1 MPNINDRIGS
11 QNVIRVLSNASAP
24 PTRIVNLNDIDTA
37 LKTKDGVLLVWNLSD
52 EKFYMTDTI
61 DSSSL
66 IATGIVT
73 FSNTT
78 QSTSTTTGGVIFSG
92 GVGIAKDLN
101 VGGNARV
108 VGVVTFGTGTIVVNG
123 DSNIITVGTGVTIS
137 SSDGITAPSLNIL
150 GPLTAQS
157 LNISGVSTLAS
168 AGGITTTGGN
178 LFVNNDLTVGQNL
191 KVDGTS
197 EFIGIVTFRGG
208 TINLGDAVSD
218 DINIGGEFISDLN
231 PSDDASYD
239 LGITTQRWRNA
250 RFSGLVTTTD
260 LFVSGVSTFIGD
272 TNIDG
277 NVDVDGNLV
286 IDDLEVSGISTFSS
300 DIDINASIDVD
311 GLSELDEL
319 NVSGLSTFASDV
331 DVNAS
336 VDISSNLIVDGL
348 SDLDELNVA
357 GLSTFASNLDINA
370 SVDISSNLVVNGNL
384 QTVGVTTLAS
394 SGGITT
400 TGGNLFVNNDLT
412 VGQNLKVDGTSE
424 FIGIVTFRGGT
435 INLGDQDTDDI
446 NIGGEFVSDLN
457 PSDDASYD
465 LGIVGKR
472 WKDAR
477 FSGLVTST
485 NLYVSGISTF
495 EGNQFTTG
503 NVSITGF
510 ATVTDGLFYEV
521 GDFDGPNGVAYF
533 DDTGKLIGA
542 ASTESGIST
551 SNYVLT
557 TNASGIPVWTDTID
571 GGQF

>member
-78 QSTSTTTGGVIFSG
+78 QSTSSTTGGVIFSG

-101 VGGNARV
+101 VGGNAKV

-137 SSDGITAPSLNIL
+137 SSEGITAPSLNIL

-286 IDDLEVSGISTFSS
+286 IDDLLVSGISTFSS

>member
-92 GVGIAKDLN
+92 GVGIAKNLN
-101 VGGNARV
+101 VGGDAKI
-108 VGVVTFGTGTIVVNG
+108 VGVVTFGTGTIIVDG
-123 DSNIITVGTGVTIS
+123 DSNLINVGTGVTIS
-137 SSDGITAPSLNIL
+137 SSEGITAPALNIL

-197 EFIGIVTFRGG
+197 EFIGVVTFRGG

-218 DINIGGEFISDLN
+218 DINIGGEFVSDLN

-272 TNIDG
+272 ANIDG

-319 NVSGLSTFASDV
+319 NVSGLSTFASNV

-336 VDISSNLIVDGL
+336 VDISSDLIVDGL

-357 GLSTFASNLDINA
+357 GLSTFASDLDINA
-370 SVDISSNLVVNGNL
+370 SVDVSSNLVVNGNL

-412 VGQNLKVDGTSE
+412 VGQNFKVDGTSE

-465 LGIVGKR
+465 LGIVDKR
-472 WKDAR
+472 WRDAR
-477 FSGLVTST
+477 FSGLITST

-557 TNASGIPVWTDTID
+557 TNASGIPVWTDAID
-571 GGQF
+571 GGLF

>member
-78 QSTSTTTGGVIFSG
+78 QSTSSTTGGVIFSG

-101 VGGNARV
+101 VGGDARV

-123 DSNIITVGTGVTIS
+123 DSNVITVGTGVTIS

-157 LNISGVSTLAS
+157 LNVSGVSTLAS
-168 AGGITTTGGN
+168 AGGITTTGGDLHVGSD
-178 LFVNNDLTVGQNL
+178 LFVKDNL

-208 TINLGDAVSD
+208 TINLGDAASD

-272 TNIDG
+272 TNVDG
-277 NVDVDGNLV
+277 NVDIDGNLV
-286 IDDLEVSGISTFSS
+286 IDDLEVSGISTFAS

-319 NVSGLSTFASDV
+319 NVSGLSTFASNV

-357 GLSTFASNLDINA
+357 GLSTFASDLDINA
-370 SVDISSNLVVNGNL
+370 SVDVSNNLVVNGNL
-384 QTVGVTTLAS
+384 QTVGITTLAS

-400 TGGNLFVNNDLT
+400 TGGNLFVKNNLT
-412 VGQNLKVDGTSE
+412 VAENLKVDGTSE

-465 LGIVGKR
+465 LGIDGKR

>member
-92 GVGIAKDLN
+92 GVGIAKNLN
-101 VGGNARV
+101 VGGDAKI
-108 VGVVTFGTGTIVVNG
+108 VGVVTFGTGTIIVDG
-123 DSNIITVGTGVTIS
+123 DSNLINVGTGVTIS
-137 SSDGITAPSLNIL
+137 SSEGITAPALNIL
-150 GPLTAQS
+150 GPLKAQS

-197 EFIGIVTFRGG
+197 EFIGVVTFRGG

-218 DINIGGEFISDLN
+218 DINIGGEFVSDLN

-272 TNIDG
+272 ANIDG

-319 NVSGLSTFASDV
+319 NVSGLSTFASNV

-336 VDISSNLIVDGL
+336 VDISSDLIVDGL

-357 GLSTFASNLDINA
+357 GLSTFASDLDINA
-370 SVDISSNLVVNGNL
+370 SVDVSSNLVVNGNL

-412 VGQNLKVDGTSE
+412 VGQNFKVDGTSE

-465 LGIVGKR
+465 LGIVDKR
-472 WKDAR
+472 WRDAR
-477 FSGLVTST
+477 FSGLITST

-557 TNASGIPVWTDTID
+557 TNASGIPVWTDAID
-571 GGQF
+571 GGLF

>member
-101 VGGNARV
+101 VGGNAKV

-137 SSDGITAPSLNIL
+137 SSEGITAPSLNIL

-286 IDDLEVSGISTFSS
+286 IDDLLVSGISTFSS

-485 NLYVSGISTF
+485 NLYVSWISTF

>member
-101 VGGNARV
+101 VGGNAKV

-137 SSDGITAPSLNIL
+137 SSEGITAPSLNIL

-286 IDDLEVSGISTFSS
+286 IDDLLVSGISTFSS